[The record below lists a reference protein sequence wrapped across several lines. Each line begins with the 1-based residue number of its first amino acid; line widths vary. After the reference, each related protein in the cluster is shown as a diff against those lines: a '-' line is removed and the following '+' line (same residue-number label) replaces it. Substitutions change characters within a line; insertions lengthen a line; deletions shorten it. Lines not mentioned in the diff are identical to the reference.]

1 MFGILKTR
9 SVCLRSIDP
18 THRIWMSDKAQYM
31 DCVKIGEVMRAVTV
45 GVVEESKNADFPVG
59 CHVLG
64 FGGCCDYYVGIPSV
78 NVMYKAGECGGLP
91 LTADLSI
98 CSIIIGLTAWHGV
111 NKVSSNKMPSPAPRY
126 TSGGVDKN
134 DDFGTSTRTGD
145 STGTRGHCSGLWCGR
160 SRGVACGP
168 AV

>member
-1 MFGILKTR
+1 
-9 SVCLRSIDP
+9 VCLRSIDP

-111 NKVSSNKMPSPAPRY
+111 NKVSYFQQDAL
-126 TSGGVDKN
+126 TC
-134 DDFGTSTRTGD
+134 ST
-145 STGTRGHCSGLWCGR
+145 LY
-160 SRGVACGP
+160 
-168 AV
+168 